1 MALYFYFNTDDRIK
15 NTTTKTKDKKMAKD
29 DKTKMK
35 SIEIKLENERK
46 LEIVKMAEKSRKFLN
61 SQINRED
68 S

>member
-15 NTTTKTKDKKMAKD
+15 NTTTKTKNKKMTKD
-29 DKTKMK
+29 DKMKMK